1 MKTYQKPEVDILD
14 IMSEDLLA
22 TSPQSTA
29 PITEG
34 GGDLNT
40 VPTTSVTSGNLSRQN
55 DMWET
60 YEEPEY

>member
-22 TSPQSTA
+22 GSPKA
-29 PITEG
+29 FTEG
-34 GGDLNT
+34 GGDLNET
-40 VPTTSVTSGNLSRQN
+40 PTTTVTSGNLSRQN